1 MKQAERGRTYRV
13 VCAAFVIAAL
23 FVVAGRV
30 REIEAQHGEDPG
42 VQISA
47 NNWGRVTAPVFGTS
61 ESGVYAGAELFAG
74 PNKFGTYFSGV
85 LPNGK
90 IVTPAGTSIQVGMN
104 PLGLAITSDGKYLV
118 TTNDDERDSTFSSLQ
133 NAAGYGSAGY
143 VPVRIQ
149 RDQGSGS
156 AIRYRCGLSAFT
168 GREAD
173 LVPGPEARH
182 VCAGS

>member
-13 VCAAFVIAAL
+13 VYAAFVIAAL

-90 IVTPAGTSIQVGMN
+90 IVKPAGTSIQVGMN
-104 PLGLAITSDGKYLV
+104 PLGLAITSDGKYL
-118 TTNDDERDSTFSSLQ
+118 
-133 NAAGYGSAGY
+133 
-143 VPVRIQ
+143 
-149 RDQGSGS
+149 
-156 AIRYRCGLSAFT
+156 GLIPTPRGVISVAF
-168 GREAD
+168 
-173 LVPGPEARH
+173 
-182 VCAGS
+182 AGSDKKTLYVVSSGAEDANGQPIREGPQQTAATIYKLPMIAQGVKGRAK